1 MFELTRRNSLP
12 ITTYNPFREME
23 DIERSFFHD
32 PFSGFF
38 GGRDFSAFRTDVTDE
53 GTHYLL
59 EADLP
64 GFDKKNIKLDVN
76 GDVLTVRAERH
87 AKSEEK
93 DSKDK
98 VVRMERS
105 YGSYCR
111 SFDVSG
117 VNIDG
122 IKAKYEN
129 GVLTMRLP
137 KKEDHKPEPRIL
149 GIE

>member
-1 MFELTRRNSLP
+1 MFELTRRSNLP
-12 ITTYNPFREME
+12 ITNYNPFREME
-23 DIERSFFHD
+23 DWERNFFHD

-38 GGRDFSAFRTDVTDE
+38 GGREFSTFRTDVTDE
-53 GTHYLL
+53 GDHYLL

-87 AKSEEK
+87 AKTEQK
-93 DSKDK
+93 DNKDK
-98 VVRMERS
+98 VVRIERS

-111 SFDVSG
+111 SFDISG
-117 VNIDG
+117 TDVDAV
-122 IKAKYEN
+122 KARYEN
-129 GVLTMRLP
+129 GVLSVKLP
-137 KKEDHKPEPRIL
+137 KKEEARPEPKYL

>member
-1 MFELTRRNSLP
+1 MFELTRKNSLP
-12 ITTYNPFREME
+12 ITSYNPFREME
-23 DIERSFFHD
+23 DLERNFFRD

-38 GGRDFSAFRTDVTDE
+38 GRNDLSAFKTDVTDE
-53 GTHYLL
+53 GTFYLM

-64 GFDKKNIKLDVN
+64 GFEKKNIKLDVN

-87 AKSEEK
+87 SKTEEK
-93 DSKDK
+93 DKK
-98 VVRMERS
+98 EKIVRMERS

-117 VNIDG
+117 INIDG

-129 GVLTMRLP
+129 GVLTLKLP
-137 KKEDHKPEPRIL
+137 KKDEIKPEPKYL